1 MKRFKVSYSLLSDTK
16 KDSRYV
22 IVEAED
28 ATDAKKK
35 AVSLIREKHPASK
48 TQLISEAWETW
59 ERN

>member
-28 ATDAKKK
+28 ATKAKLN
-35 AVSLIREKHPASK
+35 AVSLIRKKHPASK
-48 TQLISEAWETW
+48 TQLISEVWEIR